1 MRIALA
7 AAAAIGILCAGGAA
21 AQELSAQ
28 QAEIIKDDPPAQPQK
43 LALREVPRATGPAV
57 ELFNGRNLIGWL
69 PWLGYAD
76 TSLTFRPRTV
86 DPLGTSADWREV
98 FAVESVDGG
107 PAIRAGGRWW
117 GSLATSAE
125 FADYHLSLEYRWG
138 DAAPGQAR
146 NNGIVYFSHG
156 LPGAVF
162 GTWMTG
168 IEFQLEH
175 GSNGMAI
182 PMGNAM
188 RTRTTIAQD
197 MGVRYPFRV
206 FRVGGKAIDLANGNP
221 AYSVEAA
228 SQAEKPLGEWNR
240 VDLYVVGSSS
250 VHVVNG
256 VPVMALRDIA
266 EIGADGKRVPLT
278 KGRIQLQAEGGTTY
292 FRNIRI
298 EPIRRLPKIVTR

>member
-7 AAAAIGILCAGGAA
+7 AAAAIGLACSAN
-21 AQELSAQ
+21 AQELTPQ
-28 QAEIIKDDPPAQPQK
+28 QAEIIKDDPTASPQK
-43 LALREVPRATGPAV
+43 LVLRDVPRPAGPAI

-76 TSLTFRPRTV
+76 TSRTFRARTV
-86 DPLGTSADWREV
+86 DPLGTEADWREI
-98 FAVESVDGG
+98 FAVETVDGG
-107 PAIRAGGRWW
+107 PTIRAGGKYW

-125 FADYHLSLEYRWG
+125 FADFHLSLEYRWG
-138 DAAPGQAR
+138 DAAAGQAR
-146 NNGIVYFSHG
+146 NNGVIYFSHG
-156 LPGAVF
+156 EPGGVF
-162 GTWMTG
+162 GTWQTG

-197 MGVRYPFRV
+197 RSVRYPFRV
-206 FRVGGKAIDLANGNP
+206 FRLGGKPIDLANGNP

-228 SQAEKPLGEWNR
+228 SQAEKPLGQWNR
-240 VDLYVVGSSS
+240 IDLYVVGSDA

-256 VPVMALRDIA
+256 VPVMVLRDIA
-266 EIGADGKRVPLT
+266 EIAPDGKRVPLAR
-278 KGRIQLQAEGGTTY
+278 GRIQLQAEGATTW
-292 FRNIRI
+292 FRDIRI
-298 EPIRRLPKIVTR
+298 EPIRRLPKVVAAR